1 MGKKINTVLFMI
13 GATIFN
19 IVLTIALFLLLLV
32 VAVRLLKVG
41 DGAMPIVMG
50 LISLLSIGGSF
61 LIYGFIVQRLNKKY
75 AMEKYLTPLFG
86 GKRKR
91 DED

>member
-1 MGKKINTVLFMI
+1 MGKKINTLLFMI

-75 AMEKYLTPLFG
+75 AMEKYLAPLFG
-86 GKRKR
+86 SKKKR
-91 DED
+91 DKD